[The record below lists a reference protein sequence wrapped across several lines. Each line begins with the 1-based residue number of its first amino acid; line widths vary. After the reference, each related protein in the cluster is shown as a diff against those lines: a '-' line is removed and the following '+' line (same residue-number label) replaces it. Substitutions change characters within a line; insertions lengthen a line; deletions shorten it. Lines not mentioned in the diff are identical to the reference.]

1 MRNIK
6 KDKKS
11 TCSTKKKKLLHKH
24 QFRGTQTE
32 ILQVEMESQ
41 IDTDKCLD
49 AIITSDKYMVS
60 NLMEMSDSSG
70 TDSDND

>member
-1 MRNIK
+1 
-6 KDKKS
+6 
-11 TCSTKKKKLLHKH
+11 
-24 QFRGTQTE
+24 
-32 ILQVEMESQ
+32 MESQ

-70 TDSDND
+70 TDSDDD